1 MKIVYTRG
9 WWWFNHLLS
18 CSQLFVTTWT
28 VACQAPLSMDSPGK
42 NTGVGCHFLL
52 QQSKYQ
58 KMWIIGGY
66 LDGCLSELDINS
78 LRENGDPLDYCQT
91 NQSAFQFHLKVFLF
105 RLAKPKF
112 LPHIGALSLS
122 CTHTHKLASTY
133 KFCIHDFSNWNHQ
146 FFRKV
151 KS

>member
-1 MKIVYTRG
+1 MD
-9 WWWFNHLLS
+9 
-18 CSQLFVTTWT
+18 CSL
-28 VACQAPLSMDSPGK
+28 PGSSVH
-42 NTGVGCHFLL
+42 GFSRQEYWSGLPFPSSI